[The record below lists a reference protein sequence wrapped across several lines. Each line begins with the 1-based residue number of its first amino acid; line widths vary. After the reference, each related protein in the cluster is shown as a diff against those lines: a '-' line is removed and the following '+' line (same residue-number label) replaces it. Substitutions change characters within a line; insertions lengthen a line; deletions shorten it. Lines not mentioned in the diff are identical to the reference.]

1 MSSILQVNKCSEE
14 TEAKFEL
21 KSKAEATFPF
31 FSPSTYAKS
40 LFGSFRRC
48 GRGSSREAWEQETPL
63 PGKTQNRRYATT
75 YTYCPVLIHPSPDEP
90 LLPLYSDLA
99 LPESVSKIKTQG
111 RNSLELKTN
120 DKASQWQE
128 GQQSKLHTIPE
139 LEPTAGAH
147 TASGPGYLVTSPHL
161 SACQD

>member
-1 MSSILQVNKCSEE
+1 MSLRVKQKPHFPSSLPLHTQSLYLALLGGVEE
-14 TEAKFEL
+14 VPAGKH
-21 KSKAEATFPF
+21 
-31 FSPSTYAKS
+31 
-40 LFGSFRRC
+40 GSRR
-48 GRGSSREAWEQETPL
+48 RHRAETPL